1 MGETAAE
8 RGKRRQGVR
17 KRRRALKKI
26 FLEAEEKMTENR
38 ELLINEAAELED
50 GKLDRLSAEVIS
62 LTRAAQKIS
71 LYYICEIGERL
82 TEAKAIVGHGG
93 WGEWLREKVNYSQ
106 STAENFIKIYKEYGS
121 GQTGLFGEENSET
134 FEKLPYTKL
143 LALTALD
150 PESREEFCENNDVE
164 AASVRELKDM
174 IARLKNENEESAR
187 AASEKAD
194 ELENV
199 RREAA
204 AAREAEAD
212 ARREAEELKKEVDSL
227 SAELD
232 AANAQTA
239 VPGFEEEKAELC
251 EKYEKKLDKLKKELE
266 KKKAAEEELRKKAE
280 AIAAEIRE
288 KTAEE
293 VRREAAEAAAAAR
306 AELEARCEN
315 AERKLSEAQKTDLS
329 AISIYF
335 EDVQRLMGLIRAELE
350 KVRAADAAVYEKLSG
365 GIKETMKKLSEVI

>member
-1 MGETAAE
+1 
-8 RGKRRQGVR
+8 
-17 KRRRALKKI
+17 
-26 FLEAEEKMTENR
+26 MTENR
-38 ELLINEAAELED
+38 ELLINEAAELEN

-82 TEAKAIVGHGG
+82 TEAKAIVGRGG
-93 WGEWLREKVNYSQ
+93 WGEWLKNKVDYSQ

-121 GQTGLFGEENSET
+121 GQIGMLGEGNSET
-134 FEKLPYTKL
+134 FERLPYTKL
-143 LALTALD
+143 LALAALD

-174 IARLKNENEESAR
+174 IAKLKEENEESAQ
-187 AASEKAD
+187 AASKKAD

-204 AAREAEAD
+204 EAREAEAD
-212 ARREAEELKKEVDSL
+212 ARREADELKKEVDSL

-232 AANAQTA
+232 AANARE
-239 VPGFEEEKAELC
+239 VLPGLEEEKAKLC
-251 EKYEKKLDKLKKELE
+251 EKYDKKLEKLKKELE
-266 KKKAAEEELRKKAE
+266 KRKEAEETAAKAAEAAAEELRKK
-280 AIAAEIRE
+280 
-288 KTAEE
+288 TEE
-293 VRREAAEAAAAAR
+293 TVRREVTQAAEAAQK
-306 AELEARCEN
+306 ELEARCEN

-335 EDVQRLMGLIRAELE
+335 DDVQRLMGLIRAELE

-365 GIKETMKKLSEVI
+365 GIKETVKKLSEVI

>member
-1 MGETAAE
+1 MNYELYRE
-8 RGKRRQGVR
+8 V
-17 KRRRALKKI
+17 
-26 FLEAEEKMTENR
+26 EEKMTENR
-38 ELLINEAAELED
+38 EFLINEAAELED

-82 TEAKAIVGHGG
+82 SEAKAIVGRGG
-93 WGEWLREKVNYSQ
+93 WGEWLKNKVDYSQ

-121 GQTGLFGEENSET
+121 GQIGMLGEGNSET
-134 FEKLPYTKL
+134 FERLPYTKL
-143 LALTALD
+143 LALAALA
-150 PESREEFCENNDVE
+150 PESRAELCEKHDVE
-164 AASVRELKDM
+164 AASVRELKAM

-232 AANAQTA
+232 AANARE
-239 VPGFEEEKAELC
+239 VLPGLEEEKAKLC
-251 EKYEKKLDKLKKELE
+251 EKYDKKLEKLKKELE
-266 KKKAAEEELRKKAE
+266 KRK
-280 AIAAEIRE
+280 
-288 KTAEE
+288 
-293 VRREAAEAAAAAR
+293 AAEAAR
-306 AELEARCEN
+306 RELEARCEN

-335 EDVQRLMGLIRAELE
+335 DDVQRLMGLIRAELE

-365 GIKETMKKLSEVI
+365 GIKETVKKLAEVI